1 MSILGRVLSW
11 LLTVLCSIYLLRIPL
26 LTGLGMIAL
35 YWAAFF
41 TRAGSILGNGF
52 DVSNFWGLVFVS
64 LAAFLL
70 ALVIVVTG
78 RIVKRHGVERFF
90 GTASAETDRYDKWL
104 TRLYYLL
111 IPVALVV
118 VFGAI
123 AGATYTSEILGW
135 PSAFGAGALGLL
147 LFLFAVLVIHVVEV
161 LFTREEVLRGEPS
174 DVFLPTK
181 ATPNGPRTP
190 DPEDEPDQQ
199 PIRRYIEPLD
209 GFIRTR
215 DPTSWLIQRR
225 PMTWAAR
232 CLRKL
237 SGLFPRNVGRGYF
250 EYEDGTDTVLWVR
263 RGHIAALTLLAVTLV
278 FYFLLGTNDFRR
290 LLVGLP
296 PLIPTLCYVLLLA
309 MLVCWGFSS
318 LAFFLDRY
326 RIPTIVPLVALLLVT
341 SLAPWLKSDYYY
353 PALEP
358 VQENAKEESDDNS
371 IVVVAT
377 AGGGIQAAVWTARVL
392 TGLEQECRRVCGESF
407 GESIRL
413 ISAVSGGSVGTMY
426 FLNEYAGGRLPE
438 DEELQEVVAR
448 TERSSLDYVVWGL
461 LYPDLVRLFN
471 VLPLQ
476 PAWLGWDRGRALE
489 QAWLREDMA
498 WDNRAGINARL
509 SEWRNDARNGDRPA
523 VIFNT
528 TVAETG
534 WRLALTTTD
543 PIQGRLR
550 YEKLLEGETKTDVSV
565 VTATRLSATFP
576 YASPAARANVEGTA
590 PHLVDGG
597 YYDNYGIVSLVE
609 WLDHEL
615 ERNADI
621 DRVLVLEIRGAGGG
635 CNIDEQQV
643 RSQEGPEMQDPGKD
657 RGWLYQAGAPLAT
670 VLKVRGTAQQG
681 NNVVT
686 LDLLLDKWDK
696 KGEEENNED
705 VDITQAEFSFDG
717 ATPPTSWHLTE
728 RQKRDIQDN
737 WKAELDEDCNKRE
750 GWSRVK
756 NFLEMR

>member
-1 MSILGRVLSW
+1 
-11 LLTVLCSIYLLRIPL
+11 
-26 LTGLGMIAL
+26 
-35 YWAAFF
+35 
-41 TRAGSILGNGF
+41 
-52 DVSNFWGLVFVS
+52 
-64 LAAFLL
+64 
-70 ALVIVVTG
+70 
-78 RIVKRHGVERFF
+78 
-90 GTASAETDRYDKWL
+90 
-104 TRLYYLL
+104 
-111 IPVALVV
+111 
-118 VFGAI
+118 
-123 AGATYTSEILGW
+123 
-135 PSAFGAGALGLL
+135 
-147 LFLFAVLVIHVVEV
+147 
-161 LFTREEVLRGEPS
+161 
-174 DVFLPTK
+174 
-181 ATPNGPRTP
+181 
-190 DPEDEPDQQ
+190 
-199 PIRRYIEPLD
+199 
-209 GFIRTR
+209 
-215 DPTSWLIQRR
+215 
-225 PMTWAAR
+225 
-232 CLRKL
+232 
-237 SGLFPRNVGRGYF
+237 
-250 EYEDGTDTVLWVR
+250 
-263 RGHIAALTLLAVTLV
+263 
-278 FYFLLGTNDFRR
+278 
-290 LLVGLP
+290 
-296 PLIPTLCYVLLLA
+296 
-309 MLVCWGFSS
+309 
-318 LAFFLDRY
+318 
-326 RIPTIVPLVALLLVT
+326 
-341 SLAPWLKSDYYY
+341 
-353 PALEP
+353 
-358 VQENAKEESDDNS
+358 
-371 IVVVAT
+371 
-377 AGGGIQAAVWTARVL
+377 
-392 TGLEQECRRVCGESF
+392 
-407 GESIRL
+407 
-413 ISAVSGGSVGTMY
+413 MY

-476 PAWLGWDRGRALE
+476 PAWLGSDRGRALE

-565 VTATRLSATFP
+565 VTATQLSATFP

-728 RQKRDIQDN
+728 RHKRDIQDN